1 MVKICMHVLVSCKNE
16 EVPIKSE
23 GTRVVTTF
31 LPLKVYGDFFQL
43 LKGSLSAV
51 HGWIW
56 QNFELIRNFMI
67 VRFTCINEEDPIK
80 NESARV

>member
-1 MVKICMHVLVSCKNE
+1 MHVLVSCMND

-31 LPLKVYGDFFQL
+31 LPLKSHWGFFSAAQGKL
-43 LKGSLSAV
+43 ISAV

-67 VRFTCINEEDPIK
+67 VRFTCITEEDPIK
-80 NESARV
+80 NEGARV